1 MNSFSDLV
9 YWASSIVRFWGWT
22 ENKRE
27 EEIDFA
33 ELSKLAREGKP
44 LYGTT
49 SETPYNQGAAF
60 RNSVFSQL
68 KLGERISDHDSP
80 TP

>member
-1 MNSFSDLV
+1 M
-9 YWASSIVRFWGWT
+9 
-22 ENKRE
+22 
-27 EEIDFA
+27 DFA

-68 KLGERISDHDSP
+68 KLGERISDWRWRCP
-80 TP
+80 TNDFLHYLRS